1 MDQLK
6 DNELPGLASQGSCA
20 LWRDLSSAQTPT
32 MLCNLRLLTSSRGG
46 GVAGH
51 GIGVFCKHLK
61 QLIFTKSQL

>member
-32 MLCNLRLLTSSRGG
+32 MLCNLRLLTSSRG
-46 GVAGH
+46 AGWRVMEL
-51 GIGVFCKHLK
+51 GFSASILN
-61 QLIFTKSQL
+61 S